1 MFVYGT
7 QYLRGT
13 TPEPDQWKRDMENMK
28 KLGFN
33 TLRAWL
39 VWNCLE
45 RRQGQIDTEYIA
57 RFLESAAEFDLQ
69 VGLLFHLHAAP
80 FWALEKHKEYYYVD
94 QDNVPFMPAV
104 RPNTPS
110 GGWPGLCFDHAEV
123 RELEKSFISGV
134 INETKKHK
142 NVAFYE
148 PMNEPHQWTDYMKQP
163 VGSFCYCEAS
173 QQKFRL
179 WLQKKYGDIQT
190 LNDAWGYA
198 YDDFSQVHPPRWTSS
213 YSDYADFRTFTMD
226 NVAQEVQFRTDVI
239 RACDDK
245 PVFAHAWG
253 GGSITCAWLGA
264 MAFDDWKNAAV
275 VDKWGFSAFPKAIND
290 CCVLGLS
297 SDATR
302 SAANG
307 KEFWQSELSG
317 GVVRGVLKH
326 QGRISDEAFDQFALE
341 SIRHGAKGLLYWQ
354 YRMERIGDEA
364 GGFSMTDYDGG
375 PTNLTRKAGHLGA
388 FLKEYGHILQQGEQ
402 KAAEVALVFSIR
414 SHLADWCANDRRDNK
429 FAVDSMS
436 GYYRM
441 FWEENIPIDILHES
455 IHGDLSRYKLI
466 ILPTGFAVAPEF
478 AKELEAYIQNGG
490 TVLCENSF
498 GVFAETFKLSYQV
511 PGYGFEAV
519 FGAKEDDVILK
530 SDITLSDG
538 KEKYNL
544 GKNRY
549 LETFRDVQGSI
560 LYRDE
565 RGAPV
570 LISNA
575 YGKGRAIIS
584 GVNLGYAYSG
594 GQLVSDDIEGTNMDA
609 KAAPKKIVQKIC
621 REVKLTENNCSVP
634 DVRVSIV
641 RAENEILVILINGS
655 TEVRCGS
662 IDLPAVCASCDLVYG
677 TCESSLANNQVHFSL
692 DGHKSA
698 ILRLQIHS

>member
-28 KLGFN
+28 ALGFN
-33 TLRAWL
+33 TLRGWL

-57 RFLESAAEFDLQ
+57 RFLDTAAEFDLQ
-69 VGLLFHLHAAP
+69 VGLLFHLHAGP

-94 QDNVPFMPAV
+94 QDNVPFIPAV

-110 GGWPGLCFDHAEV
+110 GGWPGLCFDHPEV
-123 RELEKSFISGV
+123 RDMEKSFISGV
-134 INETKKHK
+134 IAETKKHK

-173 QQKFRL
+173 QEKFRL

-226 NVAQEVQFRTDVI
+226 NIAEEVQFRTDVI
-239 RACDDK
+239 RACDNK
-245 PVFAHAWG
+245 PVIAHAWG
-253 GGSITCAWLGA
+253 GGSITCAWLGS

-275 VDKWGFSAFPKAIND
+275 VDKWGFSAFPRRIED

-375 PTNLTRKAGHLGA
+375 PTNLTRKAGQLGA
-388 FLKEYGHILQQGEQ
+388 FLKEHGHILQQGEQ

-414 SHLADWCANDRRDNK
+414 SHLADWSANDRRDNK
-429 FAVDSMS
+429 FSVDSTS

-441 FWEENIPIDILHES
+441 FWEENIPVDILHES
-455 IHGDLSRYKLI
+455 FHGDLSRYKLI
-466 ILPTGFAVAPEF
+466 ILPSSFAIAPEF
-478 AKELEAYIQNGG
+478 AAALEEYVQKGG
-490 TVLCENSF
+490 AVLCENSF
-498 GVFAETFKLSYQV
+498 GVFEKTFKLSYQV
-511 PGYGFEAV
+511 PGYGFDAV
-519 FGAKEDDVILK
+519 FGAMEDDVRLQ
-530 SDITLSDG
+530 SDVTLTDG
-538 KEKYNL
+538 AQTYVL
-544 GKNRY
+544 SKNRHA
-549 LETFRDVQGSI
+549 ETFRDIRGDV
-560 LYRDE
+560 LYRYE
-565 RGAPV
+565 NGAAAI
-570 LISNA
+570 LSHT
-575 YGKGRAIIS
+575 YGSGRAILS

-594 GQLVSDDIEGTNMDA
+594 GQLVSDDIEGAHLDSTT
-609 KAAPKKIVQKIC
+609 AAKKIVQKFC
-621 REVKLTENNCSVP
+621 RELGIAGNICTAA
-634 DVRVSIV
+634 DIRVSLV
-641 RAENEILVILINGS
+641 RDGSDILLILINSAKGAS
-655 TEVRCGS
+655 VGNITLPAACGS
-662 IDLPAVCASCDLVYG
+662 CDVVYG
-677 TCESSLANNQVHFSL
+677 RCDCSLQETLLQVSL
-692 DGHKSA
+692 EGYGSA
-698 ILRLQIHS
+698 ILRCKL

>member
-33 TLRAWL
+33 TLRGWL

-45 RRQGQIDTEYIA
+45 RRQGEIDTEYIA

-69 VGLLFHLHAAP
+69 VGLLFHLHAGP
-80 FWALEKHKEYYYVD
+80 HWALEKHPEYYYVD
-94 QDNVPFMPAV
+94 QDGVPFLPAV

-110 GGWPGLCFDHAEV
+110 GGWPGLCFDHPEV
-123 RELEKSFISGV
+123 REMEKSFITGV
-134 INETKKHK
+134 ISETKLHK

-163 VGSFCYCEAS
+163 AGSFCYCKAS
-173 QQKFRL
+173 QEKFRL

-213 YSDYADFRTFTMD
+213 YSDYADFRIFTME
-226 NVAQEVQFRTDVI
+226 NIAEEVKFRTDVI
-239 RACDDK
+239 RSCDSK
-245 PVFAHAWG
+245 PVIAHAWG
-253 GGSITCAWLGA
+253 GGSITCACLGA

-275 VDKWGFSAFPKAIND
+275 VDKWGFSAFPKTIKD

-317 GVVRGVLKH
+317 GAVRGVLKH
-326 QGRISDEAFDQFALE
+326 AGRISDEAFDQFALE
-341 SIRHGAKGLLYWQ
+341 SIRHGATGLLYWQ

-375 PTNLTRKAGHLGA
+375 PTNLTKKAGQLGK
-388 FLKEYGHILQQGEQ
+388 FLADYGHILQQGEQ
-402 KAAEVALVFSIR
+402 KAAEVGLVFSIR
-414 SHLADWCANDRRDNK
+414 SYLADWSANDRRDNK

-441 FWEENIPIDILHES
+441 FWEENIPVDILHES
-455 IHGDLSRYKLI
+455 SHPDLSRYKLI
-466 ILPTGFAVAPEF
+466 ILPTGFAIAPEF
-478 AKELEAYIQNGG
+478 AKALEEYVRNGG
-490 TVLCENSF
+490 TVLSENSF
-498 GVFAETFKLSYQV
+498 GLFAETFKLSYRV
-511 PGYGFEAV
+511 PGYGFDRV
-519 FGAKEDDVILK
+519 FGACEDDVQLR
-530 SDITLSDG
+530 SDAVLSDG
-538 KEKYNL
+538 QEKFIL
-544 GKNRY
+544 GKNRHA
-549 LETFRDVQGSI
+549 ETFRDIRGDV
-560 LYRDE
+560 LYRYED
-565 RGAPV
+565 GAAAI
-570 LISNA
+570 ISNA
-575 YGKGRAIIS
+575 YGKGQAILS

-594 GQLVSDDIEGTNMDA
+594 GQLVSDDIEGTNMASTAAA
-609 KAAPKKIVQKIC
+609 KQIVQKLC
-621 REVKLTENNCSVP
+621 RQLRLAENVCSAA
-634 DVRVSIV
+634 DVRVSII
-641 RAENEILVILINGS
+641 RADNELMVMLINGA
-655 TEVRCGS
+655 TEDRSGS
-662 IDLPAVCASCDLVYG
+662 ITLPTACNTCEVIYGSCDCDVTGNQLQF
-677 TCESSLANNQVHFSL
+677 SLASTKCAV
-692 DGHKSA
+692 
-698 ILRLQIHS
+698 LQLSF